1 MLPLWRKGYVSLLPI
16 RIRSIDENLGHYIQ
30 ACPTN
35 NDPEWDKRPR
45 IKRTTGIP
53 KSFLKTIEKP
63 MVIANDGT
71 MDDTKQPSGVMVTAD
86 GEWVVAEPDKASWDQ
101 FQAKAQVSAAA
112 QEAAARGSK
121 ELRERGLECSI
132 DNRLFIDPTKT
143 PCCQAT
149 YCNECITNSLLE
161 NDLTCPSCSTENIL
175 IDDLL
180 PDEEIAAKIREY
192 EKETA
197 PEQSGQETS
206 HSPKKQALETK
217 KEASES
223 GSPGL
228 KNTPALGGR
237 NMPKATTAL
246 PGTSE
251 DTKGKKRP
259 AESELQNDRSPPGP
273 SAAATAKPSLE
284 SDGKQSVP
292 VPKAEKSANISQTP
306 QLAFGNSNYVMPP
319 GLNAMAFPSMNG
331 FMGMPM
337 QMNTGLFNPAMADA
351 TAFMNGVGGNWHNLW
366 SQNYPQQAMGTSGS
380 GFQQN
385 VYPTTGYN
393 VNNMHIPTNNGYHG
407 TNGSGGQGHGRGQFP
422 NQQRSHFHGQND
434 EDSAYFRKPV
444 NPHRHQGRRNVNRPA
459 DYREV

>member
-1 MLPLWRKGYVSLLPI
+1 
-16 RIRSIDENLGHYIQ
+16 
-30 ACPTN
+30 
-35 NDPEWDKRPR
+35 
-45 IKRTTGIP
+45 
-53 KSFLKTIEKP
+53 

-121 ELRERGLECSI
+121 ELRDRGLECSI

-143 PCCQAT
+143 PCCQTT

-197 PEQSGQETS
+197 PEQPCQETP
-206 HSPKKQALETK
+206 HSPKKQALEMK
-217 KEASES
+217 KEESES
-223 GSPGL
+223 RSPGA
-228 KNTPALGGR
+228 KDSPASNGKD
-237 NMPKATTAL
+237 MPKATMAL
-246 PGTSE
+246 LGTSE

-273 SAAATAKPSLE
+273 SAAAMAKPTLE
-284 SDGKQSVP
+284 SDAKQSVL
-292 VPKAEKSANISQTP
+292 VPRSENSANTSQTP
-306 QLAFGNSNYVMPP
+306 QLGLGNANYVMPP
-319 GLNAMAFPSMNG
+319 GLNAMTFPNING

-351 TAFMNGVGGNWHNLW
+351 TAFMNGIGGSWNNMWG
-366 SQNYPQQAMGTSGS
+366 QNYPQQAMATSS
-380 GFQQN
+380 SVYQHN
-385 VYPTTGYN
+385 IYPTAGYN
-393 VNNMHIPTNNGYHG
+393 LNNMHIATNNGYHG
-407 TNGSGGQGHGRGQFP
+407 TNGSGGQGHGRGHFP
-422 NQQRSHFHGQND
+422 NQQRNHFHGQND